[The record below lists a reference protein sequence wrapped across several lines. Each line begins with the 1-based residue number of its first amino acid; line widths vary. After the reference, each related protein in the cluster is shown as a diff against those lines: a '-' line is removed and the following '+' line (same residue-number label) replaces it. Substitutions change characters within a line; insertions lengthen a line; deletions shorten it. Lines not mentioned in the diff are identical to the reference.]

1 MAPYPGRK
9 SIGIRDKEEAYN
21 ILFSLLRRGEARM
34 GRGREGTKETYFYVY
49 CFIFTK
55 IIGSTYDIIL
65 KHVIFTFQVWG
76 GFFFL
81 IFCTFKKI

>member
-34 GRGREGTKETYFYVY
+34 GQGREGTKETYFM
-49 CFIFTK
+49 CIALFL
-55 IIGSTYDIIL
+55 L
-65 KHVIFTFQVWG
+65 K
-76 GFFFL
+76 
-81 IFCTFKKI
+81 